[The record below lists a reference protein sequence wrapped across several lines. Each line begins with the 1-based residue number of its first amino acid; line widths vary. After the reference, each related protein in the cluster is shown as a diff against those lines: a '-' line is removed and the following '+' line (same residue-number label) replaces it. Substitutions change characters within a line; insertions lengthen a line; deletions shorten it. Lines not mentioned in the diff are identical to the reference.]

1 MSNACY
7 AGMRIG
13 RTEETAVGRSNACSA
28 GMRIGRTGSEAVRRD
43 AKPHLSEIVRIVFR
57 VPEPSCAKC

>member
-1 MSNACY
+1 MSNACL

-28 GMRIGRTGSEAVRRD
+28 GMRIGRTGSEALR
-43 AKPHLSEIVRIVFR
+43 HNFTGY
-57 VPEPSCAKC
+57 